1 MLQIDKTS
9 IVQAIAPATNNGAL
23 TGDYISL
30 KNVVKCT
37 VVVFGIWTT
46 ADTSA
51 ITIEQAQAVAP
62 TNSTAI
68 VNVIP
73 IHVNLDCDVSNTLA
87 AATAAVSYTTDTD
100 AETKIIVFEITP
112 DLLDAGY
119 DCITVKVGGS
129 SGSNTVSALYI
140 LDMRYSG
147 ADVISD

>member
-9 IVQAIAPATNNGAL
+9 IVQAIAPATNASQL

-46 ADTSA
+46 TDTSA
-51 ITIEQAQAVAP
+51 ITIEQATAVAP
-62 TNSTAI
+62 SGSTAI
-68 VNVIP
+68 VNTIP
-73 IHVNLDCDVSNTLA
+73 IHVNLDCDVSNALA
-87 AATAAVSYTTDTD
+87 AATAAVSYTTNAD

-129 SGSNTVSALYI
+129 SGSNIVSALYI
-140 LDMRYSG
+140 LDLRYSA
-147 ADVISD
+147 ADVITD